1 MWDVSGGEASA
12 VAALIFRAGGR
23 SCALPVSS
31 VIETMR
37 PLAVQEVAGAP
48 AAVLGIAVIRGVPTV
63 VVDASRLLGA
73 DRVAPERFVTVR
85 LGARSIALAVDA
97 VIGVRTLSSA
107 QLHGLPPL
115 LSGAVSIDAL
125 GTVDADLVVM
135 LRAAYLIPEDV
146 LRELDAELK
155 IG

>member
-1 MWDVSGGEASA
+1 MGGTVDA
-12 VAALIFRAGGR
+12 VIFRAGGR
-23 SCALPVSS
+23 SCALPVSA

-37 PLAVQEVAGAP
+37 PLAIQEIVGAP

-73 DRVAPERFVTVR
+73 DPVAPERFVTVR

-125 GTVDADLVVM
+125 GTVDADLVVI

-146 LRELDAELK
+146 LRELDAGLK